1 MPLICAATE
10 AENFLAKDWT
20 QYLADLPDRPS
31 KLLPGIVLAR
41 GAKQPGRTHKSGL
54 IGAV

>member
-1 MPLICAATE
+1 MRLICAATE

-20 QYLADLPDRPS
+20 QYLADLRDRRS
-31 KLLPGIVLAR
+31 KLLPEIVLAH
-41 GAKQPGRTHKSGL
+41 GAKQLGRTHKSGL